1 MSASAW
7 APMATVTATLLTL
20 LGGLRWYQRSR
31 SPHPELARKLM
42 HMLMGLV
49 TLSFPWLFQE
59 AWPVVLLCGLSLAGL
74 LGMRLSRTLST
85 GVGTVLYGVAR
96 DSLGELVFPIAVA
109 LVFVM
114 AKGDAIL
121 FVVPVLILALADAM
135 AALIGVRYGT
145 LQYGTAEGAK
155 SIEGSSAFFF
165 TAFLSV
171 HVPLLLFTDTGRAET
186 LLIAVVV
193 GLLVMVAEAIAWRG
207 LDNLFIPLGAFLL
220 LRTYLP
226 MHVDELAL
234 RLGVL
239 CLLMGLT
246 LLWRRRTTLNDAAVL
261 AAALAGYVSWALGG
275 LPWLWPPLVVFVAY
289 SILATRAG
297 QNRARQHTV
306 HAVLAVVGPGL
317 LWLLLAK
324 GAGRPELIHCYTLAY
339 AAHMGIISLARLSA
353 ITPGG
358 SPAALIA
365 LSGLEGWAF
374 VFLPYVLLQGG
385 SAWVLLQASVA
396 VVAVLLAV
404 AGYQRLQRDADEA
417 GARWR
422 HQALSA
428 MAASLA
434 GLLPWQLLGGAM
446 WN

>member
-7 APMATVTATLLTL
+7 APMAAVTATLLAV

-42 HMLMGLV
+42 HVLMGLV
-49 TLSFPWLFQE
+49 TLSFPWLFQD

-74 LGMRLSRTLST
+74 LGMRLSRRLSA
-85 GVGTVLYGVAR
+85 GVGTVLYGVGR
-96 DSLGELVFPIAVA
+96 DSLGELVYPIAIA
-109 LVFVM
+109 LVFVL

-121 FVVPVLILALADAM
+121 FVVPVLILALGDAV

-155 SIEGSSAFFF
+155 SVEGSFAFFF
-165 TAFLSV
+165 SAFLSV
-171 HVPLLLFTDTGRAET
+171 HIPLLLFTDTGRAES

-220 LRTYLP
+220 LRTYMP
-226 MHVDELAL
+226 MDAGELAL
-234 RLGVL
+234 RLAVL
-239 CLLMGLT
+239 CLLMMLT
-246 LLWRRRTTLNDAAVL
+246 LLWRRRTTLNDAALL

-275 LPWLWPPLVVFVAY
+275 LPWLWPPLVAFVAY
-289 SILATRAG
+289 SVLGIRTG
-297 QNRARQHTV
+297 QNGLRPHTV

-339 AAHMGIISLARLSA
+339 AAHLGMISLSRRRATTA
-353 ITPGG
+353 GW
-358 SPAALIA
+358 SPAALIGMSA
-365 LSGLEGWAF
+365 LEGWAF
-374 VFLPYVLLQGG
+374 LFVPYVLLQGG
-385 SAWVLLQASVA
+385 SAGVPLQAAVA
-396 VVAVLLAV
+396 VLAVLLAV
-404 AGYQRLQRDADEA
+404 AGYHRLRRTGDNRQV
-417 GARWR
+417 RWR
-422 HQALSA
+422 HRVLLA
-428 MAASLA
+428 MAASLV
-434 GLLPWQLLGGAM
+434 GLMPWRLPGGAL
-446 WN
+446 WS